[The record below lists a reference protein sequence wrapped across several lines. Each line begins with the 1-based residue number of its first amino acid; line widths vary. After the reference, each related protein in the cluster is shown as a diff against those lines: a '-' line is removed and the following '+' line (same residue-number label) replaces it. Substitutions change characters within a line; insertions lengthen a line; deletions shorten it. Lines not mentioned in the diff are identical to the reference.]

1 MLAGWIG
8 LIALAVIVVGP
19 LLWRVRQD
27 RRADRAQDVAAR
39 VRSVLFRAFG
49 GDSLVAVEVDAP
61 SLRRA
66 GRVVLRAPSGYHRM
80 LESHWTGVMAVM
92 PADYELVIRP
102 IVAPSRAPV
111 VTEDV
116 ALRRAA

>member
-1 MLAGWIG
+1 MLGGWIG
-8 LIALAVIVVGP
+8 LIALGLVVVGP

-39 VRSVLFRAFG
+39 VRAVLFGAFG
-49 GDSLVAVEVDAP
+49 GDSLVAVEVEAP
-61 SLRRA
+61 SLWRA
-66 GRVVLRAPSGYHRM
+66 GRVVLRAPSSYQWM
-80 LESHWTGVMAVM
+80 LESHWSRVLGVV

-102 IVAPSRAPV
+102 VVAPRPAPL

-116 ALRRAA
+116 PLRRAA

>member
-8 LIALAVIVVGP
+8 LVALGVLVVGP

-49 GDSLVAVEVDAP
+49 GDSLVAVEADAP
-61 SLRRA
+61 SFWRV
-66 GRVVLRAPSGYHRM
+66 GRVVLRAPVSYQRM
-80 LESHWTGVMAVM
+80 LESSWDGVMAVI

-102 IVAPSRAPV
+102 VVTPSPAPML
-111 VTEDV
+111 TEDV
-116 ALRRAA
+116 PLRRAA